1 MSATLR
7 TIENIP
13 TIIEAA
19 ITPYRPGEPLQ
30 DSDAMVDNAIECF
43 AAGAGI
49 VHHHH
54 DFRQER
60 TAAIAQMIDVE
71 SRILAEV
78 PTALMYGD
86 YLKAKAVTDKMA
98 HLQPM
103 ADAGVLRMLAID
115 PGHTMFCGN
124 DSLGRPIRAGVGGTT
139 YGEAHELIDFAKAV
153 DVPISLGVYEPG
165 QLRWIMAYE
174 RAVGYPA
181 GSIIKIYFGGD
192 YLIDKVASKGLNVGM
207 PPTLG
212 ALDVYVS
219 MLEGSNL
226 PWVISLLGGT
236 ILDSPLARRALELG
250 GNLRVGIEDTAGTT
264 DMTNAETVT
273 AAIALA
279 SHVGRPIATT
289 QTALAALHGAA

>member
-1 MSATLR
+1 MSATSR
-7 TIENIP
+7 TIENTP

-30 DSDAMVDNAIECF
+30 DSDAMVANAIECF

-54 DFRQER
+54 DFRHER
-60 TAAIAQMIDVE
+60 NAAIAQMIDVE

-78 PTALMYGD
+78 PTAL
-86 YLKAKAVTDKMA
+86 TDKMA

-124 DSLGRPIRAGVGGTT
+124 DLLGRPIRGGVGGTT
-139 YGEAHELIDFAKAV
+139 YVEAHELIEFAKV
-153 DVPISLGVYEPG
+153 VGVPISLGVYEPG

-181 GSIIKIYFGGD
+181 GSVIKIYFGGD
-192 YLIDKVASKGLNVGM
+192 YLIDKVAIKGLNVGM

-226 PWVISLLGGT
+226 PWVISVLGGT

-250 GNLRVGIEDTAGTT
+250 GHLRVGIEDTAGTT
-264 DMTNAETVT
+264 DMTNAETVA

-279 SHVGRPIATT
+279 NRVGRPIATT
-289 QTALAALHGAA
+289 QTVLAALHGAA

>member
-1 MSATLR
+1 MSAAAR
-7 TIENIP
+7 TIENRP
-13 TIIEAA
+13 TVIEAA

-30 DSDAMVDNAIECF
+30 DSDAMVADAIECF
-43 AAGAGI
+43 AAGAGV

-60 TAAIAQMIDVE
+60 NAAIAQMIDVE

-86 YLKAKAVTDKMA
+86 YLKAKAVSDKMA

-115 PGHTMFCGN
+115 PGHTMFCGT

-139 YGEAHELIDFAKAV
+139 YGEAHELVEFAKTVA
-153 DVPISLGVYEPG
+153 VPISLGVYEPG
-165 QLRWIMAYE
+165 QLRWIIAYE

-192 YLIDKVASKGLNVGM
+192 YLIDKVATTGLNVGM
-207 PPTLG
+207 PATLG

-219 MLEGSNL
+219 MLAGSNL

-236 ILDSPLARRALELG
+236 LVDSPLARRALELG
-250 GNLRVGIEDTAGTT
+250 GNLRVGIEDAAGTT
-264 DMTNAETVT
+264 DMTNAETV
-273 AAIALA
+273 AAAFVLA
-279 SHVGRPIATT
+279 HEVGRPVAQTH
-289 QTALAALHGAA
+289 TALAALQAAS

>member
-7 TIENIP
+7 TIENTP

-30 DSDAMVDNAIECF
+30 DSDAMVANAIECF
-43 AAGAGI
+43 AAGAGV

-54 DFRQER
+54 DSRQER
-60 TAAIAQMIDVE
+60 NAAIAQMIDVE

-103 ADAGVLRMLAID
+103 ANAGVLRMLAID

-124 DSLGRPIRAGVGGTT
+124 DALGRPIRAGVGGTT
-139 YGEAHELIDFAKAV
+139 YGEAHELVDFAKV
-153 DVPISLGVYEPG
+153 VGVPISLGVYEPG
-165 QLRWIMAYE
+165 QLRCIMAYE

-181 GSIIKIYFGGD
+181 GSIIKIHFGGD
-192 YLIDKVASKGLNVGM
+192 Y
-207 PPTLG
+207 
-212 ALDVYVS
+212 
-219 MLEGSNL
+219 
-226 PWVISLLGGT
+226 
-236 ILDSPLARRALELG
+236 LDSPLARRALELG

-264 DMTNAETVT
+264 DMTNAETVS

-279 SHVGRPIATT
+279 NRVGRPIAQT
-289 QTALAALHGAA
+289 QTAPAALQGAS

>member
-1 MSATLR
+1 MSAPAR
-7 TIENIP
+7 SVENTP

-30 DSDAMVDNAIECF
+30 DSDAMVANAIECF

-60 TAAIAQMIDVE
+60 NAAIAQMIDVE

-103 ADAGVLRMLAID
+103 ADAGMLRMLAID

-139 YGEAHELIDFAKAV
+139 YGEAHELIEFAKV
-153 DVPISLGVYEPG
+153 VGVPISLGVYEPG

-181 GSIIKIYFGGD
+181 QGWRLLTAIRRPTISSPGAIRSRSSPRPRAVAVTRTFATGSGNSTRSACSTGSGSTRWRCATTGANMPISGGQCIAQP
-192 YLIDKVASKGLNVGM
+192 LPRWEHSSGRTSRAAASTG
-207 PPTLG
+207 
-212 ALDVYVS
+212 
-219 MLEGSNL
+219 
-226 PWVISLLGGT
+226 
-236 ILDSPLARRALELG
+236 RR
-250 GNLRVGIEDTAGTT
+250 RGIA
-264 DMTNAETVT
+264 
-273 AAIALA
+273 ALA
-279 SHVGRPIATT
+279 EWTCR
-289 QTALAALHGAA
+289 